1 MLDYQSILNKNL
13 VNVLIDILKILE
25 NKNIKSDYKLYITFD
40 TNFNSV
46 KIPEWLKKKYPN
58 EITIVLQYE
67 YYNLKVRKDG
77 FSITLSFENIPT
89 DLNIGYNSVI
99 SFADPISNFGLKLK
113 NSDNNNNIT
122 KKDERSGNVINL
134 KDFKKI

>member
-40 TNFNSV
+40 TNYNSV

-134 KDFKKI
+134 KDFKKN

>member
-89 DLNIGYNSVI
+89 DLSIGYNSVI